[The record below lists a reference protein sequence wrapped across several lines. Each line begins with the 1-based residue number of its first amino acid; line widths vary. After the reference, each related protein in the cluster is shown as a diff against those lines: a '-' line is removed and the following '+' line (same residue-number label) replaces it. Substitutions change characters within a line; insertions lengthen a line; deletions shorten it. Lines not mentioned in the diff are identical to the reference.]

1 LKLKKYHYQ
10 IRINETVIAR
20 NEEEAG
26 QRVLK
31 GLDTIPKKV
40 DRVLYLKEESL

>member
-10 IRINETVIAR
+10 IRINESVIAR
-20 NEEEAG
+20 SEEEAG
-26 QRVLK
+26 QRVLN
-31 GLDTIPKKV
+31 GLETIPKKV